1 MSSKYN
7 SQVYDEIFAE
17 NQRQIIADMAA
28 EYEAETAPVMEELPK
43 IDWKSDCCYE
53 PIVCPTHDDT
63 GFCTACG
70 DNAAP
75 IKSRIKTPVV

>member
-1 MSSKYN
+1 MSSKYDDR
-7 SQVYDEIFAE
+7 VYDEVNAE
-17 NQRQIIADMAA
+17 IEREMLADMVA
-28 EYEAETAPVMEELPK
+28 EYEHEQGQVLQLPK
-43 IDWKSDCCYE
+43 KDWMSDCCYE